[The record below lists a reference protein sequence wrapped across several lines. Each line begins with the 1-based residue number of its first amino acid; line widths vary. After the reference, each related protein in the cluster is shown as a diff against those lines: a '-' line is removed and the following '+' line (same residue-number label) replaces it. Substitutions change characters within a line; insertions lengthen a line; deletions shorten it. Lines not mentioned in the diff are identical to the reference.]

1 LQRNQLGWNKEAAMA
16 THITG
21 QSKAPSSREFSKKL
35 LVLAAGGGAA
45 FWIIDFVISVS
56 PIAAEYKAAFSISSL
71 PVALVEALA
80 GGMMIALCVSFF
92 LLRFFDG
99 IPGKK
104 PIFKALILSLFIM
117 VMIEVFS
124 ALGNPAHASVY
135 LLLDTGMN
143 APRFL
148 VLGLVIGYLF
158 DKIKKERFENESNYL
173 P

>member
-1 LQRNQLGWNKEAAMA
+1 LRRNLLAWNKEAAMETQLTA
-16 THITG
+16 
-21 QSKAPSSREFSKKL
+21 QSKAQASRKFSKKL
-35 LVLAAGGGAA
+35 LMLAAAGGAA
-45 FWIIDFVISVS
+45 FWITDFVISVS

-80 GGMMIALCVSFF
+80 GGMVIALCVSFF
-92 LLRFFDG
+92 LLRFFDR

-104 PIFKALILSLFIM
+104 PVFKALILSFFIM

-124 ALGNPAHASVY
+124 ALGDPAHASVY

-148 VLGLVIGYLF
+148 GLGLVIGYLF
-158 DKIKKERFENESNYL
+158 DKQKGMVSI
-173 P
+173 

>member
-1 LQRNQLGWNKEAAMA
+1 METQLP
-16 THITG
+16 G
-21 QSKAPSSREFSKKL
+21 QKKSQTSREFPKKL
-35 LVLAAGGGAA
+35 LMLAAAGGTA

-80 GGMMIALCVSFF
+80 GGLVIAFCVSFF
-92 LLRFFDG
+92 LLRFFDR

-104 PIFKALILSLFIM
+104 TIFKALILCFFIM
-117 VMIEVFS
+117 VIIEVFS

-148 VLGLVIGYLF
+148 ALGLVIGYLF
-158 DKIKKERFENESNYL
+158 ELQKGKV
-173 P
+173 